1 MLLMAISLGAS
12 VGMVLGLTGAGGGV
26 LAIPALMLA
35 LGYSLVDAR
44 PISLIA
50 IGLAALLGCLDG
62 LRRGIV
68 RYRAAFWIAAIG
80 IACAPV
86 GSALMQILPVRWSGI
101 LFSLLMIYIALRMWR
116 AASQSTANDR
126 GLGDCLIDSAT
137 GRFRWTPRCASWLA
151 GVGSTAGMLTGMFG
165 VGGGFVIV
173 PGLRRISDADMHAS
187 VATSLM
193 VIALVSGF
201 SAATMLLGSATIG
214 ATGWIFV
221 VAAAFGTIVGQWI
234 QPHVDSYFL
243 QRAFALVVVTAAI
256 LFFSKNVS
264 W

>member
-86 GSALMQILPVRWSGI
+86 GSALMQVLSVRWSGI

-116 AASQSTANDR
+116 AASQSAANDR
-126 GLGDCLIDSAT
+126 GLGDCLIDPAT

-173 PGLRRISDADMHAS
+173 PGLRRVSDAGMHAS

-214 ATGWIFV
+214 VTGWVFVAAAACGTLIGRVCQPHVPARSLQKMFAGVMV
-221 VAAAFGTIVGQWI
+221 VAA
-234 QPHVDSYFL
+234 
-243 QRAFALVVVTAAI
+243 VVLAI
-256 LFFSKNVS
+256 KGLAN
-264 W
+264 

>member
-1 MLLMAISLGAS
+1 MLLMAMTLGGA

-26 LAIPALMLA
+26 LAMPALMLA
-35 LGYSLVDAR
+35 LGYSLTDAR

-50 IGLAALLGCLDG
+50 IGLAALLGCVDG

-68 RYRAAFWIAAIG
+68 RYRAALWIAAIG

-86 GSALMQILPVRWSGI
+86 GSALMHYLPVRLSGV
-101 LFSLLMIYIALRMWR
+101 LFSLLMMVIAWRMWR
-116 AASQSTANDR
+116 VASHPLTTEQ
-126 GLGDCLIDSAT
+126 GLGDCLIDPTT
-137 GRFRWTPRCASWLA
+137 GRFRWTRRCASWLA

-173 PGLRRISDADMHAS
+173 PGLRRVSDASMHTS

-201 SAATMLLGSATIG
+201 SAATMLLGSVSVG
-214 ATGWIFV
+214 MTGWMF
-221 VAAAFGTIVGQWI
+221 VAAAACGTVIGRI
-234 QPHVDSYFL
+234 CQPHVPAQPL
-243 QRAFALVVVTAAI
+243 QKMFAGLMMLAAMT
-256 LFFSKNVS
+256 LLTKS
-264 W
+264 